1 MAFGQMKPGA
11 KISLV
16 ALGALAAL
24 VILTMSL
31 RGTLTRPFI
40 FPAPNYRF
48 TPALPGGKML
58 SVRGE
63 RTAYGYYAKAGK
75 RLVVFFH
82 GNGEVMGSM
91 QDLAA
96 MMLAQGMSVLLA
108 EYPGY
113 GYAAAHTASEA
124 NLYAD
129 SQRLLET
136 VQRDYQHRKEDT
148 LLWGFSLGTGVAVEM
163 AARGLGGSALLM
175 APFTSMVELAEKH
188 FTPLAR
194 LLVVDRFDSAAK
206 ASTIQLPVLLV
217 HGDRDQV
224 IPISQARSLAGLF
237 KNSQLLEVAGADH
250 NDLAALMSKEAW
262 KSVTEFALKG
272 SLPAVKSR

>member
-1 MAFGQMKPGA
+1 VAFGQMKPVA

-16 ALGALAAL
+16 ALATLAAL

-40 FPAPNYRF
+40 FPAPDYRF
-48 TPALPGGKML
+48 TPALPGGKL
-58 SVRGE
+58 VTVRGE

-91 QDLAA
+91 QDLAVE
-96 MMLAQGMSVLLA
+96 MLQQGMSVLLA

-129 SQRLLET
+129 SQLLLET

-163 AARGLGGSALLM
+163 AARGLGGSLLLM
-175 APFTSMVELAEKH
+175 APFTSMVDLAEKH

-194 LLVVDRFDSAAK
+194 LLVVDRFDNAFK
-206 ASTIQLPVLLV
+206 APQIAVPVLVL

-224 IPISQARSLAGLF
+224 IPVTQARELAQRF
-237 KNSQLLEVAGADH
+237 PRARYIEVAQADH
-250 NDLAALMSKEAW
+250 NDIMQHITQEAW
-262 KSVTEFALKG
+262 REVVNFALGK
-272 SLPAVKSR
+272 

>member
-1 MAFGQMKPGA
+1 MKPGS

-16 ALGALAAL
+16 ALATLAAVVL
-24 VILTMSL
+24 LTMSL

-48 TPALPGGKML
+48 IPALPGGKIVT
-58 SVRGE
+58 VRGE

-96 MMLAQGMSVLLA
+96 IMLAQGMSVLLA

-129 SQRLLET
+129 SQLLLET
-136 VQRDYQHRKEDT
+136 VQRDYQHTKEDT

-163 AARGLGGSALLM
+163 AARGLGGSMLLM

-194 LLVVDRFDSAAK
+194 FLVVDRFDTASK
-206 ASTIQLPVLLV
+206 ASEIDLPVLII
-217 HGDRDQV
+217 HGVRDQV
-224 IPISQARSLAGLF
+224 IPISQARTLAGLF
-237 KNSQLLEVAGADH
+237 KYSLLLEVAGADH
-250 NDLAALMSKEAW
+250 NDLAALMPKETW
-262 KSVTEFALKG
+262 KIVTDFALKG
-272 SLPAVKSR
+272 KLSAAKGR

>member
-163 AARGLGGSALLM
+163 AARGLGGSLLLM

-194 LLVVDRFDSAAK
+194 FLVVDRFESAAK
-206 ASTIQLPVLLV
+206 AAKINLPVLII
-217 HGDRDQV
+217 HGDSDQV
-224 IPISQARSLAGLF
+224 IPVAQARQLAKIF
-237 KNSQLLEVAGADH
+237 PRASYTEVAGANH
-250 NDLAALMSKEAW
+250 NDIMQHITQAAW
-262 KSVTEFALKG
+262 RD
-272 SLPAVKSR
+272 AVKFARGN